1 MHDCAPPCRGSHAGV
16 APRRREPLA
25 RGPADVH
32 TVLDVRMTEEGSPRS
47 RPSDRVQLAMREHGG
62 PVAMAVAPLQGAV
75 PDEDGERGGLLGAG
89 AGGAPEPD
97 DRERERGH
105 SAEKKLGLLNAAEMG
120 QDSVDAATK
129 GDTVLLEGWVDK
141 LDASGSMRKL
151 LRLTPG
157 HLLLLD
163 SANELPDRARSQHE
177 QAAIV
182 FCDGVEVSHGFADCG
197 GRHAHCGTAPGDTAL
212 FLYDIVC
219 QCTHKNTR

>member
-1 MHDCAPPCRGSHAGV
+1 MSCDARG
-16 APRRREPLA
+16 APRHTIMTLLRRASVATSHRYAPCAL
-25 RGPADVH
+25 
-32 TVLDVRMTEEGSPRS
+32 T
-47 RPSDRVQLAMREHGG
+47 QGG
-62 PVAMAVAPLQGAV
+62 
-75 PDEDGERGGLLGAG
+75 
-89 AGGAPEPD
+89 
-97 DRERERGH
+97 
-105 SAEKKLGLLNAAEMG
+105 KL

-151 LRLTPG
+151 LCLTPG

-197 GRHAHCGTAPGDTAL
+197 GRHAHCGTVEHRFQNAGCTLYLYFLLLAEQYHGISAAP
-212 FLYDIVC
+212 VC
-219 QCTHKNTR
+219 CSRCVWLRGRPAAGSKVTPSSMK

>member
-1 MHDCAPPCRGSHAGV
+1 M
-16 APRRREPLA
+16 
-25 RGPADVH
+25 
-32 TVLDVRMTEEGSPRS
+32 LDVRMTEEGSPRS
-47 RPSDRVQLAMREHGG
+47 RPSDRVQLAMREHGS

-75 PDEDGERGGLLGAG
+75 PDEDGERSGLLGAG
-89 AGGAPEPD
+89 AGGAPD
-97 DRERERGH
+97 DHDRERERGH
-105 SAEKKLGLLNAAEMG
+105 SAEKKLGLLNAAEVG

-219 QCTHKNTR
+219 QRTLRTR